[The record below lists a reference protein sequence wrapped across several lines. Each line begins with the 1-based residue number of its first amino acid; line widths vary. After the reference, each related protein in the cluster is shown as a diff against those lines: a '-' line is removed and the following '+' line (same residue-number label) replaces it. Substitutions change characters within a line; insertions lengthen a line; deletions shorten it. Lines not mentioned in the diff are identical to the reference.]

1 MSDVLEKEPDG
12 SEPGGEPITI
22 VEHTRD
28 PAPIA
33 EVLLELRPQYEHADA
48 LAGALRGLI
57 GSQGLRVFGAHIGED
72 PVASAAVTVRLVESL
87 SWGRF
92 LYVDDL
98 VTRGSLRGRG
108 LAGRLMDRVAE
119 LAVEAGIPGQ
129 VQLDSGVGTH
139 RAAAH
144 AFYGGR
150 GMWIAGF
157 HFIQRTTD

>member
-1 MSDVLEKEPDG
+1 MSSLPLTES
-12 SEPGGEPITI
+12 SEDLPITI
-22 VEHTRD
+22 VEHTGD

-48 LAGALRGLI
+48 IAKTLRELTR
-57 GSQGLRVFGAHIGED
+57 SQGLRVFGAHIGDD
-72 PVASAAVTVRLVESL
+72 PIAAAAATVRLQTSL
-87 SWGRF
+87 SQGRF

-98 VTRGSLRGRG
+98 VTRGNMRGRG
-108 LAGRLMDRVAE
+108 LAGRLMGRVDE
-119 LAVEAGIPGQ
+119 LAVEAGIPGK
-129 VQLDSGVGTH
+129 VQLDSGVGDH

-157 HFIQRTTD
+157 HFMQRVKD